1 MQQIKVEALNFS
13 DLHVCIKQLST
24 ALLIF
29 TGGADYE
36 SFSESFQF
44 HPLAAINE
52 QRVCHNLTIFNDS
65 LLEDQ
70 ESLTITM
77 QVNHPGVSIHIQR
90 TTVIIVDDDEVT
102 LSFRSSSA
110 TAQDV
115 RIVSED
121 VEYVK
126 VCVDLDGSTEKA
138 IEYSVIAQP
147 GTAQGRVGRL

>member
-1 MQQIKVEALNFS
+1 M
-13 DLHVCIKQLST
+13 
-24 ALLIF
+24 
-29 TGGADYE
+29 
-36 SFSESFQF
+36 
-44 HPLAAINE
+44 
-52 QRVCHNLTIFNDS
+52 CHNLTLLDDN

-90 TTVIIVDDDEVT
+90 TSVIIVDDDEVT

-110 TAQDV
+110 TAQDI

-121 VEYVK
+121 VGHVQ

-138 IEYSVIAQP
+138 IEYSIVAQP
-147 GTAQGRVGRL
+147 GTAQGRVGCL